1 MSMLFSPR
9 IKLKAL
15 AGLCRRLSVSL
26 AAGIDVRTV
35 WTREAGQAGA
45 SQLRA
50 IAEAVGRG
58 DSLTEALGETGSYF
72 PVLFR
77 EMTAVGEQS
86 GRLSEVFAQLAEHYQ
101 NQLEMRRVFLAAVTW
116 PMVELGAA
124 LFIVGCFIAALGFV
138 EGMTGTRI
146 DPLGLGLVGLP
157 GVMIYLALLAAVAA
171 ALYFVLQA
179 MRRGMVWT
187 QPIQRGIMRIP
198 VLGKVLQTLALAR
211 LAWSMYV
218 TLGAGM
224 EVRRSLRLSLNSTR
238 HAQYTD
244 QIESID
250 AEITAGNSIYETFVQ
265 AGCFPQDFLD
275 MLATGEQSGKLE
287 ESMQR
292 LSAQYQDQAR
302 AALKTLSVLGGFA
315 IWALV
320 ALLIVLLIF
329 KLAFFYIGTIQDLA
343 AP

>member
-1 MSMLFSPR
+1 MLFSPR
-9 IKLKAL
+9 IKLKPL

-26 AAGIDVRTV
+26 AAGLDVRTV
-35 WTREAGQAGA
+35 WTREAGQDSSGN
-45 SQLRA
+45 LRT

-58 DSLTEALGETGSYF
+58 ESLTEALAETGSYF

-77 EMTAVGEQS
+77 EMTVVGEQS

-101 NQLEMRRVFLAAVTW
+101 NQLEMRRVFLTAIAW

-124 LFIVGCFIAALGFV
+124 LFIVGCFIAALGFI
-138 EGMTGTRI
+138 ESMTGTRI

-157 GVMIYLALLAAVAA
+157 GVMIYLALLSAVAA
-171 ALYFVLQA
+171 AFYFVLQA
-179 MRRGMVWT
+179 MRRGLAWT
-187 QPIQRGIMRIP
+187 RPIQHGIMRIP
-198 VLGKVLQTLALAR
+198 VLGKVLQTLALSR

-238 HAQYTD
+238 HTQYTD

-250 AEITAGNSIYETFVQ
+250 AEIINGNSIYDTFVQ